1 MAKMDK
7 RFQSVLTVP
16 KVWQSLLEI
25 ESFDDLSLFLQK
37 EAPPEA
43 VGLDGLTVP
52 EWPRP
57 IVNDLR
63 EVSFDEDEHAVAL
76 QLISGT
82 GNYFAVAS
90 VTLPS
95 GDQYAHSDPRHEIVE
110 EERLEIR
117 GVGKFVWRQR
127 LV

>member
-1 MAKMDK
+1 MAKIEK

-37 EAPPEA
+37 KAPPEA
-43 VGLDGLTVP
+43 MDLGGLTVP

-57 IVNDLR
+57 IVNDR
-63 EVSFDEDEHAVAL
+63 RPVSFNEAEHTVAL

-82 GNYFAVAS
+82 GNYFALAS

-95 GDQYAHSDPRHEIVE
+95 GDQYAHTDVRHEIVD

-117 GVGKFVWRQR
+117 GVGSFVWRQR
-127 LV
+127 LG